1 MRTGKTLFKS
11 RAEQSRAEQSRAEQS
26 RAEQS
31 RAEHG
36 LTAPFLRLARRLKL
50 HITFEMDDR
59 RILMGLVYPVRFGG
73 FCALTMRSAKDKMEA
88 GRRELAHG
96 RTDYRLD
103 ADAANAA
110 SLSERSSRDGRFV
123 TSIITWNGKE
133 GNPLNECTLCR
144 SG

>member
-1 MRTGKTLFKS
+1 
-11 RAEQSRAEQSRAEQS
+11 
-26 RAEQS
+26 
-31 RAEHG
+31 
-36 LTAPFLRLARRLKL
+36 
-50 HITFEMDDR
+50 MDDR

>member
-1 MRTGKTLFKS
+1 MRRELLLSSLEQSRAEQS

-36 LTAPFLRLARRLKL
+36 LTVPFLRLAIAGRLKL

-73 FCALTMRSAKDKMEA
+73 YYHIKINHKEA
-88 GRRELAHG
+88 
-96 RTDYRLD
+96 
-103 ADAANAA
+103 
-110 SLSERSSRDGRFV
+110 
-123 TSIITWNGKE
+123 I
-133 GNPLNECTLCR
+133 
-144 SG
+144 